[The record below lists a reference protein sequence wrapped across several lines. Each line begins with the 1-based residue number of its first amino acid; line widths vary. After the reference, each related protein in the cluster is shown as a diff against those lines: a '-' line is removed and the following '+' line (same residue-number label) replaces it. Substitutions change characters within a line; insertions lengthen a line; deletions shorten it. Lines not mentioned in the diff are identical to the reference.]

1 MLVLI
6 THTHRVPAVCLWGC
20 QPPRYSLTLPHLASK
35 ATCLFMPL
43 PPSMFSVHPNPALFR
58 TQPEGQHPSRG
69 LLWLPCPHA
78 AFPLCSPSAWIPA
91 PRTPRMRTSP
101 IHLFPLLLFVTLS
114 TSSREPQALWTGF
127 QGKPG
132 FAAPYLPGKEGPDAA
147 PCLRFPLPGAARVA
161 PEEPEGARG
170 WEINKP
176 RQFPRSLQL
185 PQG

>member
-1 MLVLI
+1 MLNRHVSPD
-6 THTHRVPAVCLWGC
+6 HTHAQGTRCVPVGLSASSLFPNAVTSCFQSSCRCHQACSRHSSRSTQTPHCLE
-20 QPPRYSLTLPHLASK
+20 PSPRANIHLEAS
-35 ATCLFMPL
+35 CGSP
-43 PPSMFSVHPNPALFR
+43 
-58 TQPEGQHPSRG
+58 G
-69 LLWLPCPHA
+69 PHA

-91 PRTPRMRTSP
+91 PRTPRMRASP

-161 PEEPEGARG
+161 PEEPEGA
-170 WEINKP
+170 
-176 RQFPRSLQL
+176 
-185 PQG
+185 